1 MTQCTICGNTSSRF
15 LCRKDEAGYHIC
27 PECRV
32 IFQYPPPPP
41 DAMLSYA
48 DAEYEK
54 GGLYR
59 EYVESREMKLEH
71 FRRRLERLLPRVHR
85 GRLLDIGCS
94 CGYFMEVAAAS
105 GFEVE
110 GLEFS
115 RAAIAAAD
123 PSMRPRIYCSSA
135 DEFESSQFY
144 DLITAFDLIEHVPQP
159 KDFLRKVRRL
169 LAPGGWLAMA
179 TPDAGH
185 SLRYLMGSSWP
196 MLQPMQHLTI
206 FSRRAMRLALE
217 EAGFSEI
224 AFEPATKTISYEYL
238 TDQLRVLTP
247 ALHRGMRMAGRFLPA
262 RTRRKYRQVNIGE
275 FLVLARVA
283 GAQDAKAW

>member
-1 MTQCTICGNTSSRF
+1 MTQCTICSSTRPHL
-15 LCRKDEAGYHIC
+15 LCRKNGAGYYCC

-32 IFQYPPPPP
+32 IFQHPAPPP
-41 DAMLSYA
+41 DAMISYA
-48 DAEYEK
+48 DTEYE
-54 GGLYR
+54 GGVYR
-59 EYVESREMKLEH
+59 EYVEAREMKLEH
-71 FRRRLERLLPRVHR
+71 FRRRLERLLSRVNR

-123 PSMRPRIYCSSA
+123 PSIRPRIYCSSV
-135 DEFESSQFY
+135 DEFESSQSY

-224 AFEPATKTISYEYL
+224 SFEVATKTVSYEYL
-238 TDQLRVLTP
+238 TEQVRPLTP
-247 ALHRGMRMAGRFLPA
+247 TLHKRTAACGPLPA
-262 RTRRKYRQVNIGE
+262 LRAPGGNTGRSTSGNS
-275 FLVLARVA
+275 
-283 GAQDAKAW
+283 

>member
-1 MTQCTICGNTSSRF
+1 MTQCTICGNARSRF
-15 LCRKDEAGYHIC
+15 LCRKDDADYYFC

-32 IFQYPPPPP
+32 IVQHPPPEPH
-41 DAMLSYA
+41 AMVSYA

-59 EYVESREMKLEH
+59 EYVEAREMKLEH
-71 FRRRLERLLPRVHR
+71 FRRRLERLLPRVSR

-105 GFEVE
+105 GFQVE

-123 PSMRPRIYCSSA
+123 PEIRLHIVCSSV
-135 DEFESSQFY
+135 DEFESSRTY
-144 DLITAFDLIEHVPQP
+144 DLVTAFDLIEHVPQP
-159 KDFLRKVRRL
+159 KEFLRKVHRL
-169 LAPGGWLAMA
+169 LAPGGWLAMT

-185 SLRYLMGSSWP
+185 FLRYVMGSSWP

-206 FSRRAMRLALE
+206 FSRQAMRLALQ

-224 AFEPATKTISYEYL
+224 SFEPTTKTISYEYL

-247 ALHRGMRMAGRFLPA
+247 DLHKGMRIAGRILPA

-275 FLVLARVA
+275 FMVMARVA
-283 GAQDAKAW
+283 RAQDATA

>member
-1 MTQCTICGNTSSRF
+1 
-15 LCRKDEAGYHIC
+15 LCRKDDAGYHSC
-27 PECRV
+27 PECLV
-32 IFQYPPPPP
+32 IFQYPRPQP
-41 DAMLSYA
+41 DAMVSYA
-48 DAEYEK
+48 DTEYGK

-59 EYVESREMKLEH
+59 EYVEAREMKLEH
-71 FRRRLERLLPRVHR
+71 FRRRLERLLPRVSR

-123 PSMRPRIYCSSA
+123 PAIEPHIVCSNV
-135 DEFESSQFY
+135 DEFESSRTY
-144 DLITAFDLIEHVPQP
+144 DLVTAFDLIEHVPQP
-159 KDFLRKVRRL
+159 KDFLRKVHRL
-169 LAPGGWLAMA
+169 LAPGGWLAMT
-179 TPDAGH
+179 TPDPGH
-185 SLRYLMGSSWP
+185 ALRFVMGSSWP

-217 EAGFSEI
+217 EAGFTEL

-247 ALHRGMRMAGRFLPA
+247 ALHKGMRMAGRLLPA
-262 RTRRKYRQVNIGE
+262 RTRRKYRNVNIGE
-275 FLVLARVA
+275 FMVLAKVA
-283 GAQDAKAW
+283 GAQDAHA

>member
-1 MTQCTICGNTSSRF
+1 M
-15 LCRKDEAGYHIC
+15 
-27 PECRV
+27 V
-32 IFQYPPPPP
+32 
-41 DAMLSYA
+41 SYA
-48 DAEYEK
+48 ENEYET
-54 GGLYR
+54 GVYR
-59 EYVESREMKLEH
+59 DYVEARDMKIEH
-71 FRRRLERLLPRVHR
+71 FKRRLERILPRVHE

-115 RAAIAAAD
+115 RTAIAAAD
-123 PSMRPRIYCSSA
+123 PAIRPHILCSSV
-135 DEFESSQFY
+135 DEFEGSQTY

-159 KDFLRKVRRL
+159 KEFLKKIRRL

-185 SLRYLMGSSWP
+185 FLRYVMGASWP

-206 FSRRAMRLALE
+206 FSQKSMELALE

-224 AFEPATKTISYEYL
+224 SFEPATKTISYEYL
-238 TDQLRVLTP
+238 TEQLRVLTP
-247 ALHRGMRMAGRFLPA
+247 ALHRGMQMAGRLLPA
-262 RTRRKYRQVNIGE
+262 RTRRKYRHVNIGE
-275 FLVLARVA
+275 FMVVARAATV
-283 GAQDAKAW
+283 QDAHA

>member
-1 MTQCTICGNTSSRF
+1 M
-15 LCRKDEAGYHIC
+15 
-27 PECRV
+27 V
-32 IFQYPPPPP
+32 
-41 DAMLSYA
+41 SYA
-48 DAEYEK
+48 DTEYEK

-59 EYVESREMKLEH
+59 EYVEAREMKLEH
-71 FRRRLERLLPRVHR
+71 FRRRLERLLPRVRR

-123 PSMRPRIYCSSA
+123 PAIRPHILCCSV
-135 DEFESSQFY
+135 DEFQSSQTY
-144 DLITAFDLIEHVPQP
+144 DVVTAFDLIEHVPHP

-169 LAPGGWLAMA
+169 LKPGGWLVMA

-185 SLRYLMGSSWP
+185 FLRYVMGSSWP

-206 FSRRAMRLALE
+206 FSREAMRRALE
-217 EAGFSEI
+217 EAGFSKI
-224 AFEPATKTISYEYL
+224 SFETATKTVSYEYL
-238 TDQLRVLTP
+238 TDQLRPLTP
-247 ALHRGMRMAGRFLPA
+247 ALHKGLSAVGRCLPA
-262 RTRRKYRQVNIGE
+262 GIRRKYHQVNIGE
-275 FLVLARVA
+275 FMVAARVA
-283 GAQDAKAW
+283 DA